1 MASDIASQFQRP
13 TKIGFLRLLGGILAL
28 AVEGAVIATLM
39 VMAGICALAT
49 LIGVLIVKSNLYRR
63 TAR

>member
-1 MASDIASQFQRP
+1 MASDIASQIPRP
-13 TKIGFLRLLGGILAL
+13 TKIGFLRLLGEILAL